1 MKTVAN
7 VVVVVVDV
15 VVVVVVAPTSG
26 NSSIVAFI
34 STASIGG
41 GRASTNCRAGIAAS
55 DVVHRGETFFAVD
68 VVDGS
73 SDNFASVPYGT
84 SVCRAVR
91 YPGATAAIHDLLP

>member
-1 MKTVAN
+1 MVPWKLKTVAN
-7 VVVVVVDV
+7 VVV

-55 DVVHRGETFFAVD
+55 DVVHRGETFFAV
-68 VVDGS
+68 VDGS

>member
-7 VVVVVVDV
+7 VVVA
-15 VVVVVVAPTSG
+15 VVVVVASTSG

-41 GRASTNCRAGIAAS
+41 GRAVVASTNCRAGIAAS